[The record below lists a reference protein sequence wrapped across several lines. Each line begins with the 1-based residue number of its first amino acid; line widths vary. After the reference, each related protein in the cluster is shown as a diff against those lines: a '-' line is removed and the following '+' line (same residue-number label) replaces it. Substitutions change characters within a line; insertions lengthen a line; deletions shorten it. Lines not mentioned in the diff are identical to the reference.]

1 MERELQ
7 STLDKTKDLEKRGRQ
22 QESRQRELDTL
33 KATTDR
39 LLTAKKAQVDDL
51 QMKNDAN
58 KSTDFTKHSKD
69 LFMKNQEK
77 TAEVDKLFKKV

>member
-39 LLTAKKAQVDDL
+39 LLTAKKSQVDDL
-51 QMKNDAN
+51 
-58 KSTDFTKHSKD
+58 
-69 LFMKNQEK
+69 
-77 TAEVDKLFKKV
+77 